1 MQPPFPVMEC
11 TSTVTNAAAAVTSAS
26 VPAPLPTATAD
37 GAVASVV
44 GAADDSVDSTAHKY

>member
-1 MQPPFPVMEC
+1 MEC